1 MDGWMGG
8 CVDKREKERGRKGA
22 ELVGLRSREKIL
34 NLLKILIFIYK
45 ALIKLVKTDESKN
58 IA

>member
-1 MDGWMGG
+1 M
-8 CVDKREKERGRKGA
+8 REKGA